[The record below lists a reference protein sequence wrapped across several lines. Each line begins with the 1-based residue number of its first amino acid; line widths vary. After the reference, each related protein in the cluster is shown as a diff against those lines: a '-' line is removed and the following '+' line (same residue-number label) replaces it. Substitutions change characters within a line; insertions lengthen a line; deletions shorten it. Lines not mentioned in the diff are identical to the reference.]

1 MNDPVTTL
9 GGPGYRLVER
19 ARDTMTRH
27 HMVSAGDSIVVALS
41 GGPDSTCL
49 LDVLTRL
56 APSLELDIE
65 VAHVDHGLAENS
77 ADVSAA
83 VTSRA
88 AKAGHEVHFVTAPD
102 LHGPNVQARAR
113 EFRYAFLDTIA
124 DATGATRIATGHTLD
139 DRVETTLAR
148 LIHGAG
154 TRGVAGLLP
163 VDERRIRPLI
173 GIRREETRA
182 YCQERRLEFYDD
194 PANEDDHFERVA
206 VRNRLV
212 GAIEERWGAG
222 AVAAIAVSAQRL
234 TEDADALDGLASA
247 VFEQLAKREGPDVRF
262 DRDAFT
268 LIPKAFR
275 RRLLETAMGR
285 IRDRSGG
292 IDGALEALDRD
303 PAFTGR
309 FSAAGGAE
317 IRIASD
323 SILVTGSAGEPSE
336 TGTTLTE

>member
-1 MNDPVTTL
+1 MNDVAL
-9 GGPGYRLVER
+9 GGPGYRLVEK

-27 HMVSAGDSIVVALS
+27 HMVSEGDSVVVALS

-49 LDVLTRL
+49 LDALTRL
-56 APSLELDIE
+56 APSLDLKLE

-77 ADVSAA
+77 SDVSAS

-88 AKAGHEVHFVTAPD
+88 AKAGYEVHFVRAPD
-102 LHGPNVQARAR
+102 LSGPNVQARAR

-173 GIRREETRA
+173 DVRQEESRA
-182 YCQERRLEFYDD
+182 YCVERNLEFHDD
-194 PANEDDHFERVA
+194 PANEDDRFERVA
-206 VRNRLV
+206 VRKRLV
-212 GAIEERWGAG
+212 AAVEERWGSG

-234 TEDADALDGLASA
+234 AEDAEALDGLAAA
-247 VFEQLAKREGPDVRF
+247 VFEQLAKRDGTDIRF
-262 DRDAFT
+262 DRNAFT
-268 LIPKAFR
+268 LTPKAFR

-292 IDGALEALDRD
+292 IDEALEALERD
-303 PAFTGR
+303 PSFVGR
-309 FSAAGGAE
+309 FSAVGGAE
-317 IRIASD
+317 IVISSD
-323 SILVTGSAGEPSE
+323 SVEVRGLAAEPSE
-336 TGTTLTE
+336 PGTRLTE